1 MKKKLLAVTAAALS
15 AVFAFSLAAC
25 DDGEPTGGSG
35 AHTHTYS
42 EQWSHNETEH
52 WHACTGADCDEV
64 TDKAAHNWDNGTITA
79 EPTCTAKGE
88 KTFTCTVCNATKTEE
103 IATTEHTFSDKWESD
118 ETYHWHKCINCDE
131 ISGKAEHAYTDG
143 VCVCGHIKP
152 NTDPMPEFDPIDT
165 LDELYN
171 TPKPD
176 EKDFTEE
183 KYGANYELFYENAVK
198 EYNAAQDMQKAI
210 FDNLEKNV
218 KEKMVKRAVGYDY
231 ILANAEIIKWELV
244 SNQNNNVVDTIRAFI
259 LYNNT
264 IDGVKTVGY
273 YIEFVVPKTQVTLES
288 LAAENGIDYETAF
301 STSARGGAKYRNEC
315 MFTYI
320 IEKQTELKDLLTAI
334 TAKIGT
340 KLDGNV
346 QSFIRINNGGVDTNL
361 GGPANNYT
369 ILNVTN
375 YGYAEIGIKIL
386 ASGNIL
392 TEIENLNNG
401 KYYTYGEKSKTYS
414 GQYLDENS
422 GKDKI
427 DLPAAE
433 LIATPAEYRRYSA
446 N

>member
-15 AVFAFSLAAC
+15 AVFAFALAAC
-25 DDGEPTGGSG
+25 DDGETTGGSG
-35 AHTHTYS
+35 THTHTYS
-42 EQWSHNETEH
+42 EQWSHNDTDH

-64 TDKAAHNWDNGTITA
+64 TDKAAHTWDNGNITK

-88 KTFTCTVCNATKTEE
+88 KTYTCTVCSATKTEE

-131 ISGKAEHAYTDG
+131 ISGKAEHTYTDG

-183 KYGANYELFYENAVK
+183 KYGANYALFYENAVK

-210 FDNLEKNV
+210 FDGLNKYLVPKIINRFSDSNSFSIKVNKWYLKTQNMQSDIVDYIEVEFNYTSDNDLYTYYYMTIYARKNYILDLENLANPTQEFFDTAF
-218 KEKMVKRAVGYDY
+218 MVKN
-231 ILANAEIIKWELV
+231 LADMPK
-244 SNQNNNVVDTIRAFI
+244 FI
-259 LYNNT
+259 TN
-264 IDGVKTVGY
+264 
-273 YIEFVVPKTQVTLES
+273 EF
-288 LAAENGIDYETAF
+288 F
-301 STSARGGAKYRNEC
+301 KYKLSQKEW
-315 MFTYI
+315 
-320 IEKQTELKDLLTAI
+320 LKDLLTAI
-334 TAKIGT
+334 TTKFET

-346 QSFIRINNGGVDTNL
+346 QSFIYTDGTSTGDIEIGGFLQQFLIFNISDYGYEKYSIYIL
-361 GGPANNYT
+361 GGADDW
-369 ILNVTN
+369 IQSLN
-375 YGYAEIGIKIL
+375 E
-386 ASGNIL
+386 
-392 TEIENLNNG
+392 G
-401 KYYTYGEKSKTYS
+401 KYRYHEGETGTFS

-422 GKDKI
+422 GNDTI
-427 DLPAAE
+427 ELPAAE
-433 LIATPAEYRRYSA
+433 LIAAPAEYKGYAA